1 MALMNRK
8 RGVGVT
14 DKQKATKDS
23 ENKVKAASS
32 SKTAKADQKKPTKT
46 ETAKK
51 KSKKVT
57 SQLEDLK
64 QKNSKLEDKYLRA
77 EAEIANMQTRYK
89 KEQDRL
95 LKYQGQEIARAIL
108 PAIDNLNRALAIEVN
123 DEHSKQLKKGV
134 EMVAKDIQEALSNNG
149 VQQIDALNK
158 KFDPK
163 FHQAVKTV
171 PVGEGQEPETVVQV
185 FQEGY
190 MLKDRVLRP
199 SMVVV
204 AQ

>member
-1 MALMNRK
+1 M
-8 RGVGVT
+8 T